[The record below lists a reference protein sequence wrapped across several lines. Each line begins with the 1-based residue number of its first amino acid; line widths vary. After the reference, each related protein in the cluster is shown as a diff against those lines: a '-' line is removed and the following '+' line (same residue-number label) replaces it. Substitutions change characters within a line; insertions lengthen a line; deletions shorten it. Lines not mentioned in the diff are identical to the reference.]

1 VRSSRL
7 EITVPTSIR
16 RGARTATAVL
26 LLVPSATASAGI
38 LTFDAVSPWHVV
50 MNDSG
55 SHIEDGVRFT
65 PTSGNAN
72 GHIVAGLYQPDGN
85 PQGNQAMA
93 NNGTPN
99 LVCANWVNLHVDA
112 VSGASFDLASL
123 QIGGTSNPE
132 EAHAWMWAGAV
143 TFVGHPAN
151 GDPDLVYTFEMS
163 SEWELTTVTLDWTG
177 LASVDFLPEFDEEQG
192 SGPNS
197 YEFTLDSLEVT
208 VHEAPLN
215 GDYNGNG
222 SVDGADLAAL
232 LGAWGTVNAAID
244 LTGEGL
250 VDGADLAVLL
260 GLWG

>member
-1 VRSSRL
+1 M
-7 EITVPTSIR
+7 PTSIR
-16 RGARTATAVL
+16 CLRPAAAALFLAPAASGAV
-26 LLVPSATASAGI
+26 
-38 LTFDAVSPWHVV
+38 LTFDNVSPWHVV
-50 MNDSG
+50 MNDTG
-55 SHIEDGVRFT
+55 SHVESGVRFT

-112 VSGASFDLASL
+112 ASGASFDLTSL

-132 EAHAWMWAGAV
+132 EAQAWMWAGAV
-143 TFVGHPAN
+143 TFVGHRAN
-151 GDPDLVYTFEMS
+151 GGQDLVHTFEMS
-163 SEWELTTVTLDWTG
+163 SEWELTTVTLNWTD
-177 LASVDFLPEFDEEQG
+177 LASVDFLPAFDEENG

-197 YEFTLDSLEVT
+197 YEFTLDSLVVT
-208 VHEAPLN
+208 VHEAPVT
-215 GDYNGNG
+215 GDFDGNG

-232 LGAWGTVNAAID
+232 LGAWGTANATID
-244 LTGEGL
+244 LTGDG
-250 VDGADLAVLL
+250 VVNGADLAVLL